1 MYQKVLVAMDSSA
14 SSQQVFD
21 AAVSLATAHNANLM
35 LLHVLSEEEVGSP
48 TPIMPSLEYYPSVNE
63 KNWELYQEQRKACA
77 KQGLEL
83 LRSHQEQAAAAG
95 VSTEFTQLSGS
106 PGRAICELA
115 RNWGADLIIT
125 GRRGRSGLSELFL
138 GSVSNYVLH
147 HAPCSVLIVQHPVDR
162 STAQM
167 NRAAEASSIPSAS

>member
-1 MYQKVLVAMDSSA
+1 MYKKVLVAMDAA

-21 AAVSLATAHNANLM
+21 TAVSLAKANNANLM

-48 TPIMPSLEYYPSVNE
+48 TPILPSLEYYPSVHE

-77 KQGLEL
+77 KQGLEM
-83 LRSHQEQAAAAG
+83 LRSRQEQAAAAE
-95 VSTEFTQLSGS
+95 VSAEFTQLSGS

-125 GRRGRSGLSELFL
+125 GRRERSGLSELFL

-167 NRAAEASSIPSAS
+167 NREAEATSISSAS

>member
-1 MYQKVLVAMDSSA
+1 MYGKILAAMDSSA
-14 SSQQVFD
+14 NNKQVFD
-21 AAVSLATAHNANLM
+21 TAVSLAKANNASLM

-48 TPIMPSLEYYPSVNE
+48 TPILPSLEYYPSLND
-63 KNWELYQEQRKACA
+63 KSWQLYQEQRKTCA

-83 LRSHQEQAAAAG
+83 LRSHQEQAVAAG
-95 VSTEFTQLSGS
+95 VSAEFTQLGGS
-106 PGRAICELA
+106 PSRAICELA

-147 HAPCSVLIVQHPVDR
+147 HAPCSVLIVQHLVDG
-162 STAQM
+162 STADRM
-167 NRAAEASSIPSAS
+167 NRAAATSISSAS

>member
-1 MYQKVLVAMDSSA
+1 MYQKVLVAMDTA
-14 SSQQVFD
+14 SNQQVFD
-21 AAVSLATAHNANLM
+21 AAVSLAKANNANLM

-48 TPIMPSLEYYPSVNE
+48 TPILPSLEYYPSLND

-83 LRSHQEQAAAAG
+83 LRLHQEQANAAG
-95 VSTEFTQLSGS
+95 VSAEFTQLGGS

-147 HAPCSVLIVQHPVDR
+147 HAPCSVLVVQHSVNG
-162 STAQM
+162 STAQIS
-167 NRAAEASSIPSAS
+167 REAETTSISSAS